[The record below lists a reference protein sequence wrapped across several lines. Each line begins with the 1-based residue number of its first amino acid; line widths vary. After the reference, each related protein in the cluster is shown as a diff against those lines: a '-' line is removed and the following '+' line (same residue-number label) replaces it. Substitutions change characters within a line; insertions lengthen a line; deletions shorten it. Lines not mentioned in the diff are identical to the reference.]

1 MQNLMRLSCLG
12 KGACVGLFFIN
23 RPEWLIVDNAC
34 SAYSFISVPV
44 YDTLGMHLV
53 TQISCFKFVDPAF
66 NSLLVYEQALMQLS
80 MS

>member
-44 YDTLGMHLV
+44 YDTLGMYVFGYSNQLRA
-53 TQISCFKFVDPAF
+53 S
-66 NSLLVYEQALMQLS
+66 SL
-80 MS
+80 

>member
-44 YDTLGMHLV
+44 YDTLGMYLV
-53 TQISCFKFVDPAF
+53 TQISCFKFVDPA
-66 NSLLVYEQALMQLS
+66 LTVYWYMNRP
-80 MS
+80 